1 MDFNNNA
8 KIELASKA
16 MKSFS
21 NRTRRDLL
29 FLEMLPTNNKVT
41 VKLRIRTNSNNE
53 KKVYLS

>member
-16 MKSFS
+16 MKSFL

-29 FLEMLPTNNKVT
+29 LLEMLPTNNKIT

>member
-8 KIELASKA
+8 KIELVSKA

-29 FLEMLPTNNKVT
+29 LLEMLPTNNKIT
-41 VKLRIRTNSNNE
+41 AKLRIRTNSNKE